1 MIKLHARTKSMVAL
15 SMPTLNKQQLVLV
28 KTQVVQ
34 QVANGSI

>member
-1 MIKLHARTKSMVAL
+1 MVAL